1 MSTIT
6 TAAELDALPAESIVR
21 GPGNRIFV
29 KTHVGDWRMA
39 GRSGY
44 ATTDAVAGNLPD
56 LTALYRP
63 DAPSVETYHGRCS
76 EVSFVREG
84 QQPMCSQCSEDEGD
98 PFGDYCC
105 DCCNERGRQPGT
117 YLTVRLDDDPPVHMG
132 RVTVIYQENAS

>member
-1 MSTIT
+1 VSTIT
-6 TAAELDALPAESIVR
+6 TAAELDALPVR
-21 GPGNRIFV
+21 TILADCGGWPVWRDQIFGWCSSNGT
-29 KTHVGDWRMA
+29 KAIDTEMLLRDGA
-39 GRSGY
+39 
-44 ATTDAVAGNLPD
+44 P
-56 LTALYRP
+56 LTVLYRP
-63 DAPSVETYHGRCS
+63 DSPLPESYHGRCS

-132 RVTVIYQENAS
+132 RVTVTYQENAS